1 VKGSEEFLVI
11 SCQFLV
17 TQNPKLK
24 TQNSAKRGAEEFLVI
39 SCQFL
44 VTQNPKLKT
53 QNSAKRGAE
62 EFLVISCQF
71 LVTQNPKLK
80 TQNSAERGA
89 GSRKRGAGRVKVCVH
104 HSISCHDGIP
114 KTMKRRQNER

>member
-1 VKGSEEFLVI
+1 VK
-11 SCQFLV
+11 
-17 TQNPKLK
+17 
-24 TQNSAKRGAEEFLVI
+24 GAEEFLVI

-53 QNSAKRGAE
+53 QNSAERGAE

-89 GSRKRGAGRVKVCVH
+89 GKSDSGFIRESVVK
-104 HSISCHDGIP
+104 SKD
-114 KTMKRRQNER
+114 